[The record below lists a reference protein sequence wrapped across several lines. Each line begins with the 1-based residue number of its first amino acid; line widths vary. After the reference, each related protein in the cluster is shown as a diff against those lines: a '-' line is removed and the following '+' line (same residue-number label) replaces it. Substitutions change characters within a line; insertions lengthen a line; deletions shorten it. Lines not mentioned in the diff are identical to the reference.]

1 MNIFILEDNLIQ
13 QQRLERIIKAL
24 TLKHQIRYRNL
35 ISTAKPDYLISQ
47 VEQAANHQL
56 YFLDLE
62 IKNEKHTG
70 LAVAKEIRKK
80 DPYGTIVFVTTHSE
94 LAPKTFAYRVAA
106 LDFIEKDLPEEEFIQ
121 KVEACLLIADERRT
135 IPVSL
140 DLFSFEN
147 KYTSFQI
154 PFSDILYFETIDI
167 AHKIRLITTSKVLDF
182 YAELHEIAESDERLF
197 RCHRAFVVNLAN
209 IRSIDKKNKLVLFDH
224 DESCSVSRRLQKETI
239 ERMEA
244 FRRKEFSNDGS

>member
-13 QQRLERIIKAL
+13 QQRMERIIKAL
-24 TLKHQIRYRNL
+24 TLRHQIRYRNL
-35 ISTAKPDYLISQ
+35 FSTAKPDHLLSQ
-47 VEQAANHQL
+47 IDHAVDHQL

-70 LAVAKEIRKK
+70 LEVAKEIRTK

-106 LDFIEKDLPEEEFIQ
+106 LDFIEKELQEEEFIH

-135 IPVSL
+135 IPVSP
-140 DLFSFEN
+140 DNFSFEN

-154 PFSDILYFETIDI
+154 PFSDILYFQTMEI
-167 AHKIRLITTSKVLDF
+167 AHKIRLITKSKAIDF
-182 YAELHEIAESDERLF
+182 YAELSEIVDYDKRLF
-197 RCHRAFVVNLAN
+197 RCHRAFVVNVAN

-244 FRRKEFSNDGS
+244 LRQNQIHD

>member
-13 QQRLERIIKAL
+13 QQRLERIIKTLA
-24 TLKHQIRYRNL
+24 LKHQIRYRSL
-35 ISTAKPDYLISQ
+35 FSTARPDHLLSQ
-47 VEQAANHQL
+47 IENVSNHQL

-62 IKNEKHTG
+62 IKNEEQKG

-94 LAPKTFAYRVAA
+94 LAPKTFAYRVSA
-106 LDFIEKDLPEEEFIQ
+106 LDFIEKDLREEEFIQ
-121 KVEACLLIADERRT
+121 KVEECLLIADSRRT
-135 IPVSL
+135 IPVSP
-140 DLFSFEN
+140 DNFSFEN

-154 PFSDILYFETIDI
+154 PFSDILYFETMEI
-167 AHKIRLITTSKVLDF
+167 AHKIRLITKSKVLDF
-182 YAELHEIAESDERLF
+182 YAELNEIVGYDERLF

-209 IRSIDKKNKLVLFDH
+209 IRSVDKKNKLILFEH

-239 ERMEA
+239 EKMEA
-244 FRRKEFSNDGS
+244 LRKKEFPN